1 MKRGIKKGYLVLEVL
16 LAAVLFVIFATG
28 GIIGLISAL
37 NFNRS
42 AKERVE
48 AVNYAQEGVEA
59 ARSIRNRSFSEL
71 ANTAGTG
78 LRRNGSTGVWEYN
91 GAANNELDSRYT
103 RTLVVEEVDANTKK
117 ATANVNWSFTPFL
130 PLSVSLST
138 YLTNWKAAIAAAGPP
153 IMVYSKTTNLPY
165 YRTWNGSVWS
175 GEGSAGTVGGNI
187 NFVELEA
194 SRTRDE
200 AVLGTLDANGNI
212 YAQVWNG
219 SSWGTPTLMANIGS
233 ANATT
238 RSFDV
243 AYEKSSDR
251 AVFAYLP
258 NSTSVDFAYR
268 IWDGSSWSSP
278 LTVSTPPTT
287 AVIKWIEMTQNP
299 VGTSNEIALILLD
312 DNIDVYGMV
321 WTGSVWSNMGAVAV
335 WDASASIATKKAI
348 DVAYEQTSGRAM
360 FMWGDATSTDQYY
373 RIWNGTS
380 LTSATLLDIA
390 AAGGVAHW
398 VKLVSRP
405 GSNELMYGELDAAA
419 DLNTR
424 KWSGSAWDTA
434 TQHAEH
440 SAAAENITSMVFDLI
455 WETHPANPGKAWLLW
470 GNGARVSKKQWSGTA
485 WESASV
491 LTGSDDTSFIR
502 LKAVSDT
509 GEVMAGMYE
518 SATSATDDIWESHL
532 AGGGTAWSAEN
543 TLWGGPISAE
553 PVYFRIDI
561 AGQ

>member
-1 MKRGIKKGYLVLEVL
+1 M
-16 LAAVLFVIFATG
+16 
-28 GIIGLISAL
+28 
-37 NFNRS
+37 
-42 AKERVE
+42 
-48 AVNYAQEGVEA
+48 
-59 ARSIRNRSFSEL
+59 
-71 ANTAGTG
+71 
-78 LRRNGSTGVWEYN
+78 
-91 GAANNELDSRYT
+91 
-103 RTLVVEEVDANTKK
+103 
-117 ATANVNWSFTPFL
+117 
-130 PLSVSLST
+130 
-138 YLTNWKAAIAAAGPP
+138 
-153 IMVYSKTTNLPY
+153 
-165 YRTWNGSVWS
+165 
-175 GEGSAGTVGGNI
+175 
-187 NFVELEA
+187 
-194 SRTRDE
+194 
-200 AVLGTLDANGNI
+200 
-212 YAQVWNG
+212 
-219 SSWGTPTLMANIGS
+219 
-233 ANATT
+233 
-238 RSFDV
+238 
-243 AYEKSSDR
+243 
-251 AVFAYLP
+251 
-258 NSTSVDFAYR
+258 
-268 IWDGSSWSSP
+268 
-278 LTVSTPPTT
+278 
-287 AVIKWIEMTQNP
+287 
-299 VGTSNEIALILLD
+299 
-312 DNIDVYGMV
+312 
-321 WTGSVWSNMGAVAV
+321 
-335 WDASASIATKKAI
+335 
-348 DVAYEQTSGRAM
+348 
-360 FMWGDATSTDQYY
+360 
-373 RIWNGTS
+373 
-380 LTSATLLDIA
+380 
-390 AAGGVAHW
+390 AHW